1 MVKSAQGKKPF
12 ASNNVLYCILKAIFI
27 CSESRDFKEHYTPF
41 RGSAKAKV
49 LSKKLFTV
57 LTPTSFTV
65 QI

>member
-1 MVKSAQGKKPF
+1 MALAKRIAALGTRM
-12 ASNNVLYCILKAIFI
+12 YCISKAIFI